1 MGRKEPAAT
10 TTKREEKEVTP
21 TTPNAEALAA
31 LLKWAE
37 RNTCQHE
44 ETYRG
49 GAIWTICRACG
60 QKWADDE
67 GGFKGYVEPPE
78 FEAAREALAA
88 LSAEP
93 KAQAQAAELTNA
105 ARDVLAERQRQI
117 EKEGWTPKHDDE
129 HNGEEMALAAV
140 CYLLCYAKPQPE
152 WLPYGGDK
160 KPPRWWPWDEADWKP
175 KGPRRDL
182 VRAGALIL
190 AELERLDR
198 ASSTTGS
205 NT

>member
-1 MGRKEPAAT
+1 MTDDEIWKNDALMA
-10 TTKREEKEVTP
+10 V
-21 TTPNAEALAA
+21 NAELGLHMDRFGPVVRAILAA
-31 LLKWAE
+31 
-37 RNTCQHE
+37 
-44 ETYRG
+44 
-49 GAIWTICRACG
+49 
-60 QKWADDE
+60 
-67 GGFKGYVEPPE
+67 
-78 FEAAREALAA
+78 
-88 LSAEP
+88 SAP
-93 KAQAQAAELTNA
+93 SQAQAAELTNA

-117 EKEGWTPKHDDE
+117 EREGRTPEHDDA
-129 HNGEEMALAAV
+129 HNGEEIALAAV

-198 ASSTTGS
+198 ASSTTRS